1 MALSLARALDAFLL
15 AKEAEHLS
23 LRTIHWYRDQINAF
37 IHYYPDKSVRDVRA
51 SDIQSFL
58 VYERRRGLASSSVS
72 ARYRAL
78 QAFFNWI
85 EDHFDPDI
93 STPSP
98 FGHGRKKAVRKP
110 KASTK
115 PIDYVRYEEF
125 AALLASIPSTSDTET
140 DATWLD
146 LRDRCLV
153 LILFWSGLRLGEV
166 ADLHVKDIDLR
177 NGVLT
182 VRSGKGDKGR
192 IVPTATELSSALL
205 EYLMAR
211 PQWHGPELW
220 LSAGKNGIDLGGVLK
235 PEGIRQIL
243 KRRCKRA
250 RMRYIHPHAWRHG
263 FAMAML
269 NHGADM
275 SSIANM
281 LGHASETVTASIYA
295 HWLVEGIK
303 REYNEVSER
312 IRAAGKRGSY
322 QR

>member
-1 MALSLARALDAFLL
+1 MALLLSRALDEFLL

-23 LRTIHWYRDQINAF
+23 LRTIHWYRDQITSF
-37 IHYYPDKSVRDVRA
+37 ITYYPDKDIRA
-51 SDIQSFL
+51 VSAADIQEYL
-58 VYERRRGLASSSVS
+58 VHERRRGLASSSVS

-78 QAFFNWI
+78 QAFFNWV
-85 EDHFDPDI
+85 EDHHDPDI

-125 AALLASIPSTSDTET
+125 TALLASIPDGP

-166 ADLHVKDIDLR
+166 AALHVRDIDLR

-182 VRSGKGDKGR
+182 VRNGKGDKGR
-192 IVPTATELSSALL
+192 IVPTAAELSSALL
-205 EYLMAR
+205 EYLVAR

-281 LGHASETVTASIYA
+281 LGHASEAVTASIYA

-312 IRAAGKRGSY
+312 IRAMGKRSGH